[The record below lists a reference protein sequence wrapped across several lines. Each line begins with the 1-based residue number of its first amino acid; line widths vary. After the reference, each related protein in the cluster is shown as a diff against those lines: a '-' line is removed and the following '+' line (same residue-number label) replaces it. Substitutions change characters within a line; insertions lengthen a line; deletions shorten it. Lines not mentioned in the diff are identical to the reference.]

1 MGHRNDIMTKLFCFG
16 LGYSAEA
23 LARRL
28 ATAGWTIAGTARTPE
43 GVARIASFGYEA
55 ILFDGLTAAPQGTAS
70 LESATHVLIS
80 ASPDEQGDPVLRL
93 HGDDLARAANLRW
106 IGYLS
111 TIGVYG
117 NSDGQWI
124 DETTTPQPRAE
135 RTRRRL
141 EAENGWLEFGEASG
155 KRVQVF
161 RLGGIYGPG
170 RSVVDDL
177 RDGTARRI
185 VKPNQVFN
193 RIHVEDIATVLAAAA
208 NGAGRESVYNV
219 TDDEPSPSQDVIL
232 LAARLMGVEAPP
244 EIPFETADLSPM
256 ARSFYADNRR
266 VRNRRLHDDLG
277 VTLAFPTYREGIAGI
292 LAGTEG

>member
-1 MGHRNDIMTKLFCFG
+1 
-16 LGYSAEA
+16 
-23 LARRL
+23 
-28 ATAGWTIAGTARTPE
+28 
-43 GVARIASFGYEA
+43 
-55 ILFDGLTAAPQGTAS
+55 
-70 LESATHVLIS
+70 
-80 ASPDEQGDPVLRL
+80 
-93 HGDDLARAANLRW
+93 
-106 IGYLS
+106 
-111 TIGVYG
+111 
-117 NSDGQWI
+117 
-124 DETTTPQPRAE
+124 
-135 RTRRRL
+135 
-141 EAENGWLEFGEASG
+141 
-155 KRVQVF
+155 
-161 RLGGIYGPG
+161 
-170 RSVVDDL
+170 VVDDL